1 MSKYKKGEDVP
12 THVIINRLNS
22 LSDDVTKGI
31 TRNFGMS
38 IPARL
43 DYDADLVLSI
53 AARRLAR
60 IEELEKELDSANLVL
75 AKIAKGINDFEGIDQ
90 PTFHQAARCWVELK
104 EFAREAP
111 NKQGSYDGTPDTV

>member
-1 MSKYKKGEDVP
+1 VSKYKKGTDVP
-12 THVIINRLNS
+12 NHVIINRLNA

-60 IEELEKELDSANLVL
+60 VDELQAKQVKASALIIALNEQVYDCPHLDEQVESYFSQ
-75 AKIAKGINDFEGIDQ
+75 KDQ
-90 PTFHQAARCWVELK
+90 
-104 EFAREAP
+104 
-111 NKQGSYDGTPDTV
+111 G

>member
-1 MSKYKKGEDVP
+1 VSKYKKGEDVP

-31 TRNFGMS
+31 TKNFGMS

-53 AARRLAR
+53 AARRLAS
-60 IEELEKELDSANLVL
+60 IEELEKELDSANLT
-75 AKIAKGINDFEGIDQ
+75 IAKFANDILDLDNLDQ
-90 PTFHQAARCWVELK
+90 DSHQFVHCWDDVKKFALLTLGRCD
-104 EFAREAP
+104 
-111 NKQGSYDGTPDTV
+111 S

>member
-1 MSKYKKGEDVP
+1 VSKYKKGEDVP

-60 IEELEKELDSANLVL
+60 IEKLEARLATADHLIAELEEHEGAEGWSNCLRDKLDAYES
-75 AKIAKGINDFEGIDQ
+75 EG
-90 PTFHQAARCWVELK
+90 
-104 EFAREAP
+104 
-111 NKQGSYDGTPDTV
+111 KQGSYDGTPETV

>member
-1 MSKYKKGEDVP
+1 MSKYKKGTDVP
-12 THVIINRLNS
+12 NHVIINRLNA

-60 IEELEKELDSANLVL
+60 VDELQANQVKAEALITALHEQVYDNSNLD
-75 AKIAKGINDFEGIDQ
+75 KQ
-90 PTFHQAARCWVELK
+90 VELY
-104 EFAREAP
+104 FAL
-111 NKQGSYDGTPDTV
+111 KDQG

>member
-1 MSKYKKGEDVP
+1 VIKYKKGEDVP

-60 IEELEKELDSANLVL
+60 IDELEAKVKRLVSELEKLMPVNVTVVL
-75 AKIAKGINDFEGIDQ
+75 HGSFS
-90 PTFHQAARCWVELK
+90 PTPAGRDDRGE
-104 EFAREAP
+104 
-111 NKQGSYDGTPDTV
+111 S